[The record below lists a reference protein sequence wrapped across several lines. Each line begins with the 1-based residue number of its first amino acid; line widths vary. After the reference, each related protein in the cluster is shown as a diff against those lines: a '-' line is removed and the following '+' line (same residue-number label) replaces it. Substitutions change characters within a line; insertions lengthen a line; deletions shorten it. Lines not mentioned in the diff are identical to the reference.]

1 MTRKKKTTKIS
12 YQDAIQELEEI
23 VNAIE
28 EDSLDIDELSD
39 EVKRALNLIDHC
51 RTKLRNTEESIQQ
64 AFDQNQKEEEDEG

>member
-1 MTRKKKTTKIS
+1 MSRKKKTTKIS

-39 EVKRALNLIDHC
+39 EVKRALTLIDHC
-51 RTKLRNTEESIQQ
+51 RSKLRSTEESIQQ
-64 AFDQNQKEEEDEG
+64 AFDENNEEADEE